1 MKIRKKPSAA
11 FPSGAV
17 VDGHTGQLVEPVT
30 RDNPKEIPEIIER
43 YIALVGKAIGQM
55 EQQPEL
61 QNKDINAIASMGRS
75 VAMLQAVEEA
85 RIARV
90 GGKAVRELSTTELRK
105 LLSEQTGEDKEDE

>member
-1 MKIRKKPSAA
+1 MKIRKKPSAN
-11 FPSGAV
+11 FPNGAV
-17 VDGHTGQLVEPVT
+17 VDGHTGQLVESVT
-30 RDNPKEIPEIIER
+30 RDSPKEIPEIIER

-61 QNKDINAIASMGRS
+61 QNKDINAIASIGRS

-85 RIARV
+85 RISRV

-105 LLSEQTGEDKEDE
+105 LLNEQEEDKQDE